1 MTQPRSFLL
10 IACSQRKRADTE
22 PLPALERYDGPQ
34 FRVLRKFLR
43 THPHASASLDIAI
56 LSARFGIIPS
66 STLIPWYDQRLTPE
80 QALLLRPKA
89 LTTLRQYFHNT
100 PYTRCC
106 LSLSRDY
113 LRAIEGFEAF
123 VPATCE
129 TAIIRGSQGARLS
142 QLFKWLYTYIH

>member
-10 IACSQRKRADTE
+10 IACSQRKRADIE

-43 THPHASASLDIAI
+43 THPDASASLDIAI
-56 LSARFGIIPS
+56 LSARFGIIAP

-80 QALLLRPKA
+80 QALLLRPEA
-89 LTTLRQYFHNT
+89 LKILQEYFQNT
-100 PYTRCC
+100 PYARCC

-123 VPATCE
+123 VPAACE
-129 TAIIRGSQGARLS
+129 TTIIRGSPGVRLS
-142 QLFKWLYTYIH
+142 RLFNWLYTLLK